1 MPVTINGGGSIEGL
15 SVGGLGSGV
24 VNDTT
29 LASNAVT
36 TAKIASGAV
45 TAVKHGAGS
54 VIQCVTDT
62 TTAKTDNNGNSYVE
76 ISGLSVTMTPRASNS
91 KFYAI
96 FEGHFYVNY
105 GGSGSNN
112 AHGIGY
118 NIYKDGVRFTTS
130 PVDNAG
136 SEAGEKPYDWY
147 SDGPSRTVARLMKT
161 GQGTF
166 GSTSAATF
174 TVKFKGYYANSTHNI
189 SLNENNSAETQA
201 QLTVMEIAV

>member
-1 MPVTINGGGSIEGL
+1 MPVTINGNGSITGI
-15 SVGGLGSGV
+15 SAGGLPSGSL
-24 VNDTT
+24 T
-29 LASNAVT
+29 LSKT
-36 TAKIASGAV
+36 DMP
-45 TAVKHGAGS
+45 AGT

-62 TTAKTDNNGNSYVE
+62 TTAATNNDGNTYVT
-76 ISGLSVTMTPRASNS
+76 INGLSVTMTPRAANS

-96 FEGHFYVNY
+96 FEGHFYVDY
-105 GGSGSNN
+105 GGSGSNS

-130 PVDNAG
+130 PNDNG
-136 SEAGEKPYDWY
+136 GGENSEKPYDLY
-147 SDGPSRTVARLMKT
+147 TDGSSRTVARLMKT

-174 TVKFKGYYANSTHNI
+174 TVKFKAYYANSQYTVK
-189 SLNENNSAETQA
+189 LNENGADETQA